1 MKSDLEQLFEA
12 AGVKMPNKNSL
23 NQSITKSGDIDSL
36 LNFWNWFGNSKC
48 VNGRGRPLVLYHGS
62 RSNQPI
68 TSFDASRG
76 LHINAIYFSNKPSV
90 GSHWAGSSVV
100 RRNTEELL
108 QKIYQ
113 INDPKKLMQ
122 ILKTFGISA
131 KLTSH
136 QFPNGEFFRLETK
149 DGGVESSSPLGYKT
163 EDPLVF
169 KSDNREINLLDEL
182 RRKIAYQANQAQNS
196 NLYGCYL
203 KMENPFVVDAG
214 KKPYWRIPFPPLN
227 TMTTTETIAQWAQDN
242 GFDGA
247 IIKNVYETDYENQ
260 LCDDYIVF
268 SSTQIKSAY
277 DNNGNFSPNS
287 ENIYECFE

>member
-12 AGVKMPNKNSL
+12 AGVKLPNKNSL
-23 NQSITKSGDIDSL
+23 GQPIVKSGDIDSV

-48 VNGRGRPLVLYHGS
+48 VDGRGRPLVLYHGS
-62 RSNQPI
+62 RSNHPI

-90 GSHWAGSSVV
+90 GSHWAGSSTV
-100 RRNTEELL
+100 RRNTEDLL

-122 ILKTFGISA
+122 ILKTFGISV

-136 QFPNGEFFRLETK
+136 QFPDGEFFRLQTK

-169 KSDNREINLLDEL
+169 KFDNREINLLDEL
-182 RRKIAYQANQAQNS
+182 REEIAYQAKQAQNS

-203 KMENPFVVDAG
+203 KMENPLIVDAG
-214 KKPYWRIPFPPLN
+214 KKPYWRIPFQPLSA
-227 TMTTTETIAQWAQDN
+227 MTTTETIAQWAQDN
-242 GFDGA
+242 DFDGA

-268 SSTQIKSAY
+268 SSAQIKSVY
-277 DNNGNFSPNS
+277 DNNGKFSSES
-287 ENIYECFE
+287 ENIYESL